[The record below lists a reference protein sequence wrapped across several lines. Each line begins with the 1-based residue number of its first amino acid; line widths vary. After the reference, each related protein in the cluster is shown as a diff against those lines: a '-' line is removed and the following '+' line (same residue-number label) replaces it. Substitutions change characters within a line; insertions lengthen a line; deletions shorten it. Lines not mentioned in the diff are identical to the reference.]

1 MEQYINEEAAE
12 ELYRLTGKINEL
24 SDKFSLLE
32 QLGVE
37 IDYKDYVDC
46 HRIYMKPYRVRLLMA
61 DRLRLIE
68 GEYRKVFGEEL
79 MRDIG

>member
-1 MEQYINEEAAE
+1 
-12 ELYRLTGKINEL
+12 
-24 SDKFSLLE
+24 
-32 QLGVE
+32 
-37 IDYKDYVDC
+37 
-46 HRIYMKPYRVRLLMA
+46 MKPYRVKLLMA